1 MAKQSRNTLKSYF
14 ETGKRPT
21 EGQFSNLLDSTLLL
35 DGNNTGSLKLDGT
48 ITISNNGNIEGV
60 DQFQSVDAVGLSSLT
75 VGTNITASGNISSSG
90 TITANSYIGLPS
102 GLISSSAQFNSIDT
116 GQGATEVYLMN
127 QNE

>member
-48 ITISNNGNIEGV
+48 ISICRCSCTE
-60 DQFQSVDAVGLSSLT
+60 
-75 VGTNITASGNISSSG
+75 
-90 TITANSYIGLPS
+90 
-102 GLISSSAQFNSIDT
+102 LINCR
-116 GQGATEVYLMN
+116 Y
-127 QNE
+127 